1 MKQLRYILEAIVLY
15 VFFGICFLLT
25 AVPASNLGG
34 FIGRTVGPRLAASR
48 KARRNLDLAL
58 PGLPDAEKSRIITDM
73 WDNLGRVIAEYPHLE
88 KIARTRVTVIN
99 EGIIT
104 KTIDAGQGAVF
115 IAAHQANWEIDMTT
129 LHVRFS
135 VVPSLTYRAPN
146 NPMTDYL
153 LEYARTLGGRIKAI
167 PKARSSGRD
176 LMNVMKNKEYLGIL
190 IDQKYHEGIAVDFFG
205 YPAMTNPIA
214 VVLCQKYNTPLIP
227 VQNRRTG
234 PAQFELTAYPPLRLF
249 DDSGE
254 PLPVADVLKEA
265 NAMIQDWIVLDPGQ
279 WLWLHRRW
287 DLK

>member
-1 MKQLRYILEAIVLY
+1 MKQLRYILEAVVLY

-25 AVPASNLGG
+25 PVPASNLGG

-73 WDNLGRVIAEYPHLE
+73 WDNLGRVIAEYAHLE
-88 KIARTRVTVIN
+88 KIARTRVTIIN

-129 LHVRFS
+129 LHVHFN
-135 VVPSLTYRAPN
+135 VVPNLTYRAPN

-153 LEYARTLGGRIKAI
+153 LEHARTLGGRIKAI

-227 VQNRRTG
+227 VQNRRIG
-234 PAQFELTAYPPLRLF
+234 PAQFELTAYPPMRLF

-254 PLPVADVLKEA
+254 PLHVADVLREA
-265 NAMIQDWIVLDPGQ
+265 NGMIQNWIVLDPGQ

>member
-1 MKQLRYILEAIVLY
+1 
-15 VFFGICFLLT
+15 G
-25 AVPASNLGG
+25 
-34 FIGRTVGPRLAASR
+34 RLAASR

-88 KIARTRVTVIN
+88 KIARTRVSVIN

-129 LHVRFS
+129 LHVRFN
-135 VVPSLTYRAPN
+135 VVPNLTYRAPN

-176 LMNVMKNKEYLGIL
+176 LMTVMKNKEYLGIL

-234 PAQFELTAYPPLRLF
+234 PAQFELTAYPPMRLF
-249 DDSGE
+249 DGSGE

-265 NAMIQDWIVLDPGQ
+265 NGMIQDWIVLDPGQ

>member
-1 MKQLRYILEAIVLY
+1 MKQLRYILEAVVLY
-15 VFFGICFLLT
+15 VFFAVCFVLT
-25 AVPASNLGG
+25 PVAASNLGG

-58 PGLPDAEKSRIITDM
+58 PGLPDAEKSKIITQM

-88 KIARTRVTVIN
+88 KIVKTRLTLVN
-99 EGIIT
+99 EDIIR
-104 KTIDAGQGAVF
+104 KTIDAGQGGVF
-115 IAAHQANWEIDMTT
+115 IAAHQGNWEVDMAT
-129 LHVRFS
+129 LFLHFN

-153 LEYARTLGGRIKAI
+153 LEHARTLQGRIKAI

-176 LMNVMKNKEYLGIL
+176 LMTVMKNKEYLGIL

-205 YPAMTNPIA
+205 YPAMTNPVA
-214 VVLCQKYNTPLIP
+214 VMLCQKYNAPLIP

-234 PAQFELTAYPPLRLF
+234 PAQFELTVYKPMKLFNDDGTPLN
-249 DDSGE
+249 
-254 PLPVADVLKEA
+254 VADVLTEA
-265 NAMIQDWIVLDPGQ
+265 NGLIQNWIVQDPGQ